1 MFNVIIRKQDMGFFF
16 QGLMMGLA
24 YVAPIGM
31 QNIFVINSAASER
44 LPRAIIT
51 ALIVIFFDVTLAFAC
66 FYGAGLAI
74 ERYGWLRLL
83 VSFIGSLVLL
93 FTGIKLVLSSEVG
106 TEGHGAAGSVPR
118 TICTA
123 CAVTWFNPQA
133 IIDGSLMLGAF
144 RASMQPAEAFHF
156 IIGAGCASCLWF
168 LGLTVS
174 VSVFSRILTPRLMRG
189 INIICG
195 SIIIFFGL
203 RLFLAAVIGAGS
215 SS

>member
-1 MFNVIIRKQDMGFFF
+1 MGFFF

-51 ALIVIFFDVTLAFAC
+51 ALIVIFFDVSLAFAC
-66 FYGAGLAI
+66 FFGVGLVI
-74 ERYGWLRLL
+74 GRYGWLSLL
-83 VSFIGSLVLL
+83 ISFIGSIVLL
-93 FTGIKLVLSSEVG
+93 VAGIKLVLSRGAE
-106 TEGHGAAGSVPR
+106 TEGNRAGGSIPR

-133 IIDGSLMLGAF
+133 ILDGTLMLGAF

-168 LGLTVS
+168 LSIASLVS
-174 VSVFSRILTPRLMRG
+174 IFSRCLTPRLLRV

-195 SIIIFFGL
+195 SILIFFGL
-203 RLFLAAVIGAGS
+203 RLFLSSAIGVLSAS
-215 SS
+215 S

>member
-74 ERYGWLRLL
+74 EHHEWLRLL

-106 TEGHGAAGSVPR
+106 TEGQDAACQQCR
-118 TICTA
+118 QEKA
-123 CAVTWFNPQA
+123 C
-133 IIDGSLMLGAF
+133 
-144 RASMQPAEAFHF
+144 
-156 IIGAGCASCLWF
+156 
-168 LGLTVS
+168 VS
-174 VSVFSRILTPRLMRG
+174 PVDEELYERVYK
-189 INIICG
+189 
-195 SIIIFFGL
+195 SIHT
-203 RLFLAAVIGAGS
+203 
-215 SS
+215 